1 MMSKRRGRPPIDEVP
16 ATARVW
22 VRMTPAQRLT
32 LRRVATDTGTG
43 MAGIIRE
50 AVNEYCSDAGERR
63 PFVRAKR

>member
-1 MMSKRRGRPPIDEVP
+1 MSKSRGRPPIYE
-16 ATARVW
+16 TAASTRVW

-50 AVNEYCSDAGERR
+50 AVNEYCSDSGERR